1 MDSKRIRHNF
11 ANIGDTRNTGNTF
24 ADTNRDIGEV
34 ISNDNE
40 SAALV
45 NNPYIENISEEDES
59 CVQMEHLISSIND
72 FNQFKIQLE
81 GQGSDITESVP

>member
-11 ANIGDTRNTGNTF
+11 VNIGDTRNTGNTF
-24 ADTNRDIGEV
+24 ADTNCDIGEV

-45 NNPYIENISEEDES
+45 NNPYIENISEGDES
-59 CVQMEHLISSIND
+59 YVQMEHLISSIND